1 MASLAKLQRDL
12 RQRSGECAAK
22 VYNCTVANCSVCGI
36 TVPYF
41 ADSCQKCGPQVQSS
55 DSINF
60 EKSSESQPSLVSRF
74 FRLSDLENKNLKA
87 NNLGSSIDEKDS
99 PSTVPSNSGK
109 IKWVILAGL
118 ALAIVAFVLNSN
130 SRGGLETEEDG
141 ENGYWVSKCRNVTEL
156 NPDYYDS
163 DPSSITDNLSGPSRF
178 ITRRQCTDVWVEN

>member
-1 MASLAKLQRDL
+1 
-12 RQRSGECAAK
+12 
-22 VYNCTVANCSVCGI
+22 
-36 TVPYF
+36 
-41 ADSCQKCGPQVQSS
+41 
-55 DSINF
+55 
-60 EKSSESQPSLVSRF
+60 VSRF

-87 NNLGSSIDEKDS
+87 DDLNSSIDEKDS

-118 ALAIVAFVLNSN
+118 ALVIVAFVLNSN